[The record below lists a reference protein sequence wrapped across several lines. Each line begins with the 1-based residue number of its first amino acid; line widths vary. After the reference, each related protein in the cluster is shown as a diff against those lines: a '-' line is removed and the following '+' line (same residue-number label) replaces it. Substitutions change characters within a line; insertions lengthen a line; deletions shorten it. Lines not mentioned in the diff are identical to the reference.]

1 MAGEQ
6 RAEGLDHVGSG
17 EQPPVP
23 GDQLQEIRGQPLDLH
38 LFEDGGD
45 GAHLLLGG
53 KDRAPHQA
61 AKVLD
66 GVERLI
72 EAVQILLDALKRVFL
87 ERELEQG
94 IGIAARNA

>member
-1 MAGEQ
+1 MAREQ

-17 EQPPVP
+17 EQPAVP
-23 GDQLQEIRGQPLDLH
+23 GDQLQEIGGQPLDLH
-38 LFEDGGD
+38 LLEDGGD
-45 GAHLLLGG
+45 GAHLLIGG

-72 EAVQILLDALKRVFL
+72 ETVQILLDIFERVLL

-94 IGIAARNA
+94 IGIAARDA